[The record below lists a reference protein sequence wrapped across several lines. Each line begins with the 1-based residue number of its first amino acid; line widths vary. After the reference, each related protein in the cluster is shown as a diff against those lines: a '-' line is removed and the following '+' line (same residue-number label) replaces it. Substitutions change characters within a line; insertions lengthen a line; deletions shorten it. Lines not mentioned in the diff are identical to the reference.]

1 MQSVPIPVKVSTNF
15 CRRPY
20 SMNMSTSESKNLND
34 LYDRVPEQSITE
46 MAQTDEEFYKFHA
59 SEKSKFRSLSLPP
72 IRGKFVLLSRRMNTS
87 PTEKKRSE
95 YIFNKQKFLFTDDM
109 VSTFLPARLF
119 INITQNNLFEKN

>member
-15 CRRPY
+15 SRRPY
-20 SMNMSTSESKNLND
+20 SMNMSTSESKNLSD
-34 LYDRVPEQSITE
+34 LYERVPQQSINE

-95 YIFNKQKFLFTDDM
+95 
-109 VSTFLPARLF
+109 F
-119 INITQNNLFEKN
+119 IINSKSPRRTT